1 MDIKRFEWLLDEA
14 VKFGIQIF
22 LALVILVVGFWLS
35 SKIKN
40 IIRKRMVKRN
50 LDPSIREFT
59 LPIISILLKIMV
71 ILSAINAVGI
81 QITSFA
87 AILAGLAAGIG
98 LSLQG
103 SLSNFAGGL
112 LIILFKPFKVGDYIE
127 ALGHGGTVEAIS
139 ILYTTIITVNQQVV
153 VLPNSSLLNNPIM
166 NYSIKPNRRLDIKVG
181 ISYNDDFEKAQ
192 KILKEMLEN
201 EPVVLKDEPITVE
214 VLEFAD
220 SSVNLAVRAF
230 VKREDY
236 WDAYF
241 KLYRKTKMILD
252 ENGISIPFPQTEMR
266 IVAPNSDFTK

>member
-1 MDIKRFEWLLDEA
+1 MDLKRFEWLLDEA
-14 VKFGIQIF
+14 IKFGIQIF

-40 IIRKRMVKRN
+40 IIRKRMIKRN
-50 LDPSIREFT
+50 LDASIREFT

-181 ISYNDDFEKAQ
+181 ISYSDDFEKAQ

-241 KLYRKTKMILD
+241 KLYKKTKMILD